1 MPAILSAHSHL
12 VAYLSQ
18 AARSLISLAL
28 VVIIFAPLEH
38 LVSVRKTKFF
48 YPGWATDFVW
58 YFVNGVAALVL
69 LGPPVALFTWAAHAA
84 LPAAFTGAVAS
95 LPLGVRMVLAMVV
108 GEIGFYWGHRWSHEI
123 PLLWR
128 FHAIHHSAT
137 HIGFLVN
144 TRAHPVDMVF
154 TRLCGLA
161 LLYATGLTGLTG
173 AHPAPIAALVL
184 FVGSMWSF
192 FIHANIRWRLG
203 PFEEILA
210 SPAFHHWHH
219 TLEDHKDHNYASML
233 PVMDRV
239 FGTFYLPKA
248 WPEAY
253 GTSTPM
259 PDGVAAQLIE
269 PFAPVT
275 TIRTQAQA

>member
-1 MPAILSAHSHL
+1 MPSILTAHPHL
-12 VAYLSQ
+12 MAYISQ
-18 AARSLISLAL
+18 AVRSLLSLAL
-28 VVIIFAPLEH
+28 IVAIFAPLEH
-38 LVSVRKTKFF
+38 FFSVRKAKLF
-48 YPGWATDFVW
+48 YPGWSTDFAW
-58 YFVNGVAALVL
+58 YFVSAIAGVIL
-69 LGPPVALFTWAAHAA
+69 LGPLVAFFAWGAHAM
-84 LPAAFTGAVAS
+84 LPPGFTRAVAS
-95 LPLGVRMVLAMVV
+95 LPLGLRMILAMIV

-154 TRLCGLA
+154 TRLCGMV

-173 AHPAPIAALVL
+173 PHPTLIPALVL
-184 FVGSMWSF
+184 LIGSMWSF
-192 FIHANIRWRLG
+192 FIHANVRWRLG

-210 SPAFHHWHH
+210 TPAFHHWHH

-239 FGTFYLPKA
+239 FGTFYLPKT

-259 PDGVAAQLIE
+259 PDSVTGQLIE
-269 PFAPVT
+269 PFAPQPIVSA
-275 TIRTQAQA
+275 R